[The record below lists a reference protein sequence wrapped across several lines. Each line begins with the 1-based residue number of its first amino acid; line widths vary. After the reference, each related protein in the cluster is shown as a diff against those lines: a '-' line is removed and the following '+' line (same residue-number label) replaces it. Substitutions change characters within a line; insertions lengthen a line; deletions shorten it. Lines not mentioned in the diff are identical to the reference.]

1 MENCRK
7 PRKLQET
14 HRKPPF
20 LLSVHRETQG
30 KVAGNR
36 GNLRKPIGNRRKP
49 LRKPLVF
56 EEVLCENTIFG
67 HTPGSIY
74 ITKLK
79 VGSPPPRS
87 GACGSPTTKPA
98 RSARILGGG
107 SPIVTTGPAI
117 LLGGGHAP
125 GRGRRGLPGRRGDGS
140 SHNGNGIRLPHA
152 FELHAE
158 GKKNRK
164 RDPSPVC
171 WALPASLPLG
181 CPGPLFGGGLMNPRL
196 APPVWALPLLPP
208 FTA

>member
-1 MENCRK
+1 M
-7 PRKLQET
+7 RKLQET
-14 HRKPPF
+14 HRKPQF

-56 EEVLCENTIFG
+56 EEVLSENTIFG

-107 SPIVTTGPAI
+107 RPRRPVVTIIIAIVTIINMIVIIKAPGPAR
-117 LLGGGHAP
+117 AK
-125 GRGRRGLPGRRGDGS
+125 RRWLEPQLQR
-140 SHNGNGIRLPHA
+140 NQI
-152 FELHAE
+152 
-158 GKKNRK
+158 
-164 RDPSPVC
+164 
-171 WALPASLPLG
+171 
-181 CPGPLFGGGLMNPRL
+181 
-196 APPVWALPLLPP
+196 PPCV
-208 FTA
+208 

>member
-14 HRKPPF
+14 HRKPQF

-56 EEVLCENTIFG
+56 EEVLSENTIFG

-79 VGSPPPRS
+79 VGSPPPRP

-98 RSARILGGG
+98 RSSRILGGVALVVPS
-107 SPIVTTGPAI
+107 SPSSSPRARPRAKTCAKNGAI
-117 LLGGGHAP
+117 FFQRSLRFHTFLFICSSSLCAYTAP
-125 GRGRRGLPGRRGDGS
+125 KLEGQRARLSAQAGLD
-140 SHNGNGIRLPHA
+140 
-152 FELHAE
+152 
-158 GKKNRK
+158 
-164 RDPSPVC
+164 V
-171 WALPASLPLG
+171 SLPIILYIKRS
-181 CPGPLFGGGLMNPRL
+181 FEE
-196 APPVWALPLLPP
+196 
-208 FTA
+208 